1 MVYKKSTSVCETEGG
16 GASPTSGHQSQIVY
30 VASTSVCETEKRR
43 FESASGNQVT
53 MSENK
58 GTKTKLADRIRK
70 HAEAH
75 PNDKGPQEIV
85 AKLDAIRAELLKE

>member
-1 MVYKKSTSVCETEGG
+1 MVYSKSTSVCETEGG
-16 GASPTSGHQSQIVY
+16 GANPTSGY
-30 VASTSVCETEKRR
+30 
-43 FESASGNQVT
+43 QVT

-75 PNDKGPQEIV
+75 PNDKRPQEIV
-85 AKLDAIRAELLKE
+85 AKLDAIRAELFKE

>member
-1 MVYKKSTSVCETEGG
+1 MGRPPAPVHG
-16 GASPTSGHQSQIVY
+16 GHQ
-30 VASTSVCETEKRR
+30 EKLLG
-43 FESASGNQVT
+43 SSPGTGDQVT

-75 PNDKGPQEIV
+75 PNDKRPQEIV

>member
-1 MVYKKSTSVCETEGG
+1 MKCILLDNVSSD
-16 GASPTSGHQSQIVY
+16 
-30 VASTSVCETEKRR
+30 
-43 FESASGNQVT
+43 ESAHAAGRDRANTLLYNQVT
-53 MSENK
+53 MSESK

-75 PNDKGPQEIV
+75 PNDKRPQEIV